1 MHPVM
6 RRRSAHPAGARA
18 ARRWRPGWTMT
29 VFVAVMLPVV
39 VSLGS
44 WQLDRAAEKRG
55 YEQQQ
60 LRRLGMPPITARWP
74 LEPPDFQRV
83 RLRGRFEAGRD
94 YLVDNRVH
102 QGRPG
107 YWVVSRFVD
116 DEGRRWLVNRGWTAA
131 PASRQALPRV
141 ETPLGPVEL
150 VGVLWPDTGL
160 PPLLAADPWPDT
172 WPKRVQRLDVARM
185 AERDAAGAVDDSVVP
200 VEVRLEAGQP
210 GALVAAPQDLM
221 FSPAKHLGYAV
232 QWFALAAVL
241 VVGYVIFGFKRGR
254 DDHEP

>member
-1 MHPVM
+1 
-6 RRRSAHPAGARA
+6 
-18 ARRWRPGWTMT
+18 MT
-29 VFVAVMLPVV
+29 AFVAVMLPVV
-39 VSLGS
+39 VSLGF

-60 LRRLGMPPITARWP
+60 LRRLGMLPIAASWP
-74 LEPPDFQRV
+74 LEAPDFQRV

-131 PASRQALPRV
+131 PASRQALPRIA
-141 ETPLGPVEL
+141 TPHGRVEL

-160 PPLLAADPWPDT
+160 PPLLAEDPWPDT
-172 WPKRVQRLDVARM
+172 WPKRVQRLDVERM
-185 AERDAAGAVDDSVVP
+185 ARADAGAGAAGRQVVP

-210 GALVAAPQDLM
+210 GALAAAPQDLM

-241 VVGYVIFGFKRGR
+241 AAGYVIFGFKRAR